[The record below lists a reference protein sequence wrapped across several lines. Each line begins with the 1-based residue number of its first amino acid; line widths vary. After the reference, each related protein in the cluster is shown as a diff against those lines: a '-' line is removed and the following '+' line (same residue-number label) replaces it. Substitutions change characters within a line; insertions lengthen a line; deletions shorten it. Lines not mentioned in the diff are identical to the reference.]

1 MSRDPL
7 AKSTTP
13 VKSVGRFR
21 RWLRFNAVGAAGVAV
36 QASMLTVLVSLGGM
50 HYLAATAIA
59 VESAVLHNFLWH
71 WRWTWADRTGPE
83 SHGFFVSLLRFHL
96 GNGLVSLTGNLL
108 FMRLLVGAAGIP
120 PLPANLLS
128 IALCSLLNFLLSDRW
143 VFLPVGRKRYT
154 GRVLS

>member
-7 AKSTTP
+7 PKSTLP
-13 VKSVGRFR
+13 VKCPGHLR

-59 VESAVLHNFLWH
+59 VESAVIHNFLWH

-96 GNGLVSLTGNLL
+96 GNGLVSLTGNLA
-108 FMRLLVGAAGIP
+108 FMRLLVGTAGMNPIA
-120 PLPANLLS
+120 ANLLS

-143 VFLPVGRKRYT
+143 VFLPVRRKRCI